1 MVSNIEL
8 QELLCDDW
16 KFTNVWPGSDRRVSR
31 NFIGQRVWPA
41 VIELWEGNDKSTNC
55 QKSAGPSAVSSEL
68 HTRASYDSA
77 AFNSTKPGPVFYHQ
91 HDRGLMPPSI
101 LPYHSAAL
109 TMHLPKLLV
118 LGRKVFSFTLC
129 VRGTVFK
136 FGLHW
141 SCRRSDALSLP
152 GARARTKSDVR
163 RSVPP
168 LRQ

>member
-1 MVSNIEL
+1 MASSNRIM
-8 QELLCDDW
+8 
-16 KFTNVWPGSDRRVSR
+16 GR
-31 NFIGQRVWPA
+31 
-41 VIELWEGNDKSTNC
+41 KSTYC

-91 HDRGLMPPSI
+91 HDRGLLMPPSI

-136 FGLHW
+136 FGIEVVNDRTLFHF
-141 SCRRSDALSLP
+141 RVQEQEQ
-152 GARARTKSDVR
+152 RATSR